1 MQNSQLI
8 LGYVQALAW
17 PCVAV
22 FLLLRYRSVI
32 ESIVPHSRLKFTIAG
47 ITIETSLETM
57 ERSVEESF
65 GGRRLLPEQLA
76 WLRRL
81 ASEGRLAY
89 DKSQLHD
96 LRPLRNAG
104 LIRVHPEG
112 WLASGK
118 EIEITTLGKLLVEA
132 HDKTAR
138 NA

>member
-32 ESIVPHSRLKFTIAG
+32 ESLVPRSRLKLTIAG
-47 ITIETSLETM
+47 VTIETSLETI

-65 GGRRLLPEQLA
+65 GGRRLLPEQWA
-76 WLRRL
+76 WLQRL
-81 ASEGRLAY
+81 ASEGRLAC
-89 DKSQLHD
+89 DQSQHKD

-112 WLASGK
+112 WLATAK
-118 EIEITTLGKLLVEA
+118 EIEITTLGRLLLEA
-132 HDKTAR
+132 HNKAPR

>member
-1 MQNSQLI
+1 MQYSQLI

-32 ESIVPHSRLKFTIAG
+32 ESLVPHSRLKFTIAG

-65 GGRRLLPEQLA
+65 GGRRLLPEQWA

-81 ASEGRLAY
+81 ASEGRLAC
-89 DKSQLHD
+89 DPSQHKD

-104 LIRVHPEG
+104 LLKVHPEG
-112 WLASGK
+112 WLATAK
-118 EIEITTLGKLLVEA
+118 EVEITTLGRLLLEA

-138 NA
+138 NP